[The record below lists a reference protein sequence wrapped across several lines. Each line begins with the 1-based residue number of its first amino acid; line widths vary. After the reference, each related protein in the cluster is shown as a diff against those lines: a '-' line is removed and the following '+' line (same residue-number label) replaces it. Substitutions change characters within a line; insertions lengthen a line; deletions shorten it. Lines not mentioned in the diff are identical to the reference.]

1 MTETHKQSD
10 RDTDRH
16 RDRNTETGSGDR
28 ETDRQRDRHTV
39 KDSSHRDNKT
49 ILYHTRINVDA
60 PQLRQLFYISVPGDK
75 TQQHSD
81 NTANGDTNN
90 YGNINY
96 TFKERNEQT
105 EMSV

>member
-1 MTETHKQSD
+1 MTETQ
-10 RDTDRH
+10 TD
-16 RDRNTETGSGDR
+16 TET
-28 ETDRQRDRHTV
+28 ETLRRDQGAERHTDRHTV

-49 ILYHTRINVDA
+49 ILYHTRIKAGA
-60 PQLRQLFYISVPGDK
+60 PQLRRLFYISVPGDK

-96 TFKERNEQT
+96 TFKERKKQT